1 MTTLPHSGECGYGAA
16 CSRQAESASTRV
28 GRRRT
33 FGTSGLK
40 YLGIFATLAA
50 VGTFRGNARSERPV
64 GTLRLPASHQP
75 RLTDMPLPTDE
86 LLSAFH
92 DGEVTSGERAAVEQR
107 LVTSADARRE
117 LSEIREISALLKELP
132 RDRLPS
138 EFPQQV
144 LQAIEREM
152 LIPSQAA
159 DSTESS
165 AARVTP
171 ARRWIGAAAVLTSA
185 AGLLLLLRTLDDPA
199 GRDGKEPQHLAGSPN
214 WNSAPAGVATD
225 SPSAMNG
232 SVSVVQ
238 DGDVAAGAAGLNAVI
253 ANSQTNT
260 FGGARLAGS
269 ENLFFDQAALGTAEV
284 GDVVRAIQRTEGDEV
299 AVVLLTVVD
308 RQQGLEGLQ
317 LLLSNNQFARSEE
330 VANTKADRGSSPTNG
345 TDEMQAVLVMSDAA
359 QLETALKQLRQE
371 KYLQSLEVDQ
381 PILIAQLDEARG
393 GRAAL
398 ADEAKRANA
407 KSLPEP
413 ASSTRRMKPA
423 LPEVADKKPLATAAA
438 PGSAAKATES
448 RVEKEQLA
456 NQTRFGVSA
465 QVLQQNQLSQNRAR
479 GLSKGAPRS
488 QTVAEKD
495 ANAPSGHRP
504 LQVLFVV
511 VDQSQAGKQQTSPG
525 NSSKP
530 AAAPAKTRGEPV
542 KPNGQDG
549 AA

>member
-1 MTTLPHSGECGYGAA
+1 
-16 CSRQAESASTRV
+16 
-28 GRRRT
+28 
-33 FGTSGLK
+33 
-40 YLGIFATLAA
+40 
-50 VGTFRGNARSERPV
+50 
-64 GTLRLPASHQP
+64 
-75 RLTDMPLPTDE
+75 MPLPTDD

-92 DGEVTSGERAAVEQR
+92 DGEVTSAERAAVEQR
-107 LVTSADARRE
+107 LATSADARRE

-144 LQAIEREM
+144 LQSIEREM
-152 LIPSQAA
+152 LIPSQPT
-159 DSTESS
+159 DSTELSS
-165 AARVTP
+165 ARVSPT
-171 ARRWIGAAAVLTSA
+171 RRWIGAAAVLTSA

-199 GRDGKEPQHLAGSPN
+199 GRDGKKAQHLAGSPSPY
-214 WNSAPAGVATD
+214 SAPAGAAND
-225 SPSAMNG
+225 SPLPTAKSD
-232 SVSVVQ
+232 SVPLVQ
-238 DGDVAAGAAGLNAVI
+238 PGDVAAGAAGQNAVV
-253 ANSQTNT
+253 ANSPTNT
-260 FGGARLAGS
+260 LDGARMAGGFAG

-330 VANTKADRGSSPTNG
+330 VANTKSNRVSSPRSG
-345 TDEMQAVLVMSDAA
+345 SDEMQAVLVQSDAA
-359 QLETALKQLRQE
+359 QLATALKQLRQE

-381 PILIAQLDEARG
+381 PILLAQLDEARS
-393 GRAAL
+393 GRAALTVKEL

-407 KSLPEP
+407 KSLPES

-423 LPEVADKKPLATAAA
+423 LPEVGDKKPAA
-438 PGSAAKATES
+438 PAAAAKAKDA
-448 RVEKEQLA
+448 RDEKEQLA

-479 GLSKGAPRS
+479 GLSKVTPRS
-488 QTVAEKD
+488 QTVTEKD
-495 ANAPSGHRP
+495 ANNSADHRP
-504 LQVLFVV
+504 LQVLFVL
-511 VDQSQAGKQQTSPG
+511 VDQSQAGKQQIPPG

-530 AAAPAKTRGEPV
+530 AAPAKTRSEPV
-542 KPNGQDG
+542 KPNNQDG